1 MFNQEILMQAIMESR
16 DSITIAD
23 STVPNCPL
31 IFVNP
36 AFETLTGYSKEGM
49 LSKNC
54 RYLQGTDR
62 D

>member
-1 MFNQEILMQAIMESR
+1 MQAIMESR

-23 STVPNCPL
+23 ATVTNCPL
-31 IFVNP
+31 FFVNP
-36 AFETLTGYSKEGM
+36 AFETLTGYSKEEM